1 MNTIR
6 WFWLALD
13 IVLFAAPAWAL
24 TLGDPAPELKVSC
37 WLKGTPVERLDPA
50 QTYVLE
56 FWATWCG
63 PCRASIPHL
72 TELARRFPQ
81 TTFIGVNVWE
91 RDPAA
96 AEKVAKFVAD
106 MGDEMDYA
114 VAMDAADQFM
124 ATNWMEAAEQQGIP
138 TAFLVHRG
146 QVAWIGHP
154 RGGLEE
160 ALADVLA
167 GTFDVDKARRR
178 AAAETRLEAFYIKA
192 QQGATDA
199 ELAEEGQALEAVDAE
214 IGGLAPAGEKFVAQR
229 VVQQAR
235 FDAAIHAYRKALV
248 ADADAAETARLEAAA
263 RALAPAD
270 VDFDGLQAAWIDFAA
285 QVREKNKSAPL
296 LESYFAAVGT
306 DGDPEQAAALA
317 RQIEDLNVQ
326 NPALLNQIA
335 WHVLTGDDVVRRDVP
350 LATRL
355 AQKAVELTA
364 EKDGSILDT
373 YARALFDAGQTAD
386 AIALQEKAVA
396 AAPDDAELAATLAR
410 YRAAT
415 APPP

>member
-1 MNTIR
+1 MNTLR
-6 WFWLALD
+6 RSWLALA
-13 IVLFAAPAWAL
+13 IVLFAAPVWAL
-24 TLGDPAPELKVSC
+24 TLGDPAPELKVSR
-37 WLKGTPVERLDPA
+37 WLKGVPVERLDPA

-81 TTFIGVNVWE
+81 ATFVGVNVWE
-91 RDPAA
+91 RDPDA
-96 AEKVAKFVAD
+96 AEKVAKFVAER
-106 MGDEMDYA
+106 GDEMDYA
-114 VAMDAADQFM
+114 VTMDAADQFM

-178 AAAETRLEAFYIKA
+178 AAAQKRLEAFYVKA
-192 QQGATDA
+192 KQGATDA

-214 IGGLAPAGEKFVAQR
+214 IGGLAPAGEKFVAQH
-229 VVQQAR
+229 VVQQGR
-235 FDAAIHAYRKALV
+235 FDAAAYAYRKALI
-248 ADADAAETARLEAAA
+248 ADAGAEEIARLEAAM
-263 RALAPAD
+263 RAQTPPG
-270 VDFDGLQAAWIDFAA
+270 VDFDGLKASWIDFAA
-285 QVREKNKSAPL
+285 QARENKKAAPL
-296 LESYFAAVGT
+296 IESYFAAVGA
-306 DGDPEQAAALA
+306 DGDPEHAAALA
-317 RQIEDLNVQ
+317 QRIEDLNIQ
-326 NPALLNQIA
+326 NPALLNRIA

-373 YARALFDAGQTAD
+373 YARARFDAGQIAE
-386 AIALQEKAVA
+386 ALALQEKAVA